1 MSAALR
7 IINKRKPARLSK
19 SSESA
24 VKDSGNSSPKSVAKK
39 PRTRL
44 RSPSPTM
51 ENQPGPTSS
60 SAPSSLDMATFV
72 ASPDQVIS
80 LKSTTQV
87 AGATLD
93 SQLVDLSIKHAPDLH
108 ATSSATDTTT
118 VASNTLLVAPVVNN
132 NPLTITPSHGRY
144 LLPTEKIERLSKKP
158 TRAQVVQ
165 ITTNLRRDNCH
176 YLPIDVVHPEN
187 YDSFETLLMLQYVM
201 NPSKM
206 EECTQWKHW
215 DRDRFCQELLSA
227 VPDTSVVRP
236 DSATTFVELVSQ
248 LVLQFN
254 LADPAVE
261 EAFDQQLQAID
272 RRFPDATPEQHLR
285 AAQILISRLPEL
297 PINWRAILQRLINGQ
312 EVHITTVKS
321 FRFTWLTQL
330 AKARQIKEMAEEYGY
345 IVNYSEHTR
354 QLADKPIR
362 KKQSVDESSRTTTT
376 STAKVL
382 CSGCGRDNHLVATCR
397 FKSTEFFNS
406 YPYAYKGSK
415 AHAMLIAK
423 YPDATVI
430 PFSELSKEIP
440 RSSASGSSS
449 SKYGPKST
457 GESQT
462 ISDILSTMYNDTSD
476 NNYIDVS
483 VSATLQASIRRR
495 NNVKALLDTGSLAGD
510 FVAFRTLQA
519 LNLEPYILTDRSKLV
534 CSGLDNSCYDVSSYI
549 ALQVTYFSE
558 NLNKYVAIEL
568 KATILNSSPVDLVIG
583 RESIRKYNLFTEIPS
598 QLGARPAMSTVTS
611 TSVPACCKDTGST
624 CGCQPEGRSLLL
636 NGSPKGQFFSQKA
649 DLAVA
654 QTQGILGALV
664 DNSENILRRAAADVD
679 EIDEA
684 SSDTFL
690 PWSPRFFDT
699 DPLSKIH
706 VFGDAV
712 QRKQILD
719 LCEEFRD
726 IFRNELDETPA
737 LVPPFD
743 LKVNETKWKVRANR
757 APPRPQTTANQA
769 DIVTQIKTLLQQG
782 IIEKSQSS
790 HYSQI
795 LMVPKPDGS
804 RRMCVDFRNLN
815 DCTEDASFPIPHT
828 KQMFSRIGA
837 QKPKYFGTMDLTQGY
852 HQTPLS
858 IPTKVYTSFIVFS
871 GVYQFTRLPF
881 GLKRAPSYFQEVMA
895 TVVLTGLI
903 YLICEMYIDDC
914 IVYGSDMNQF
924 VDRLRQIF
932 MRFRQHHLF
941 LKASKCYFGYT
952 ELEYVG
958 KVISENG
965 LKMSQEKIRSVLDFP
980 VPSISKQLKS
990 FLGLTNY
997 FRDFVRNHSAIVKPL
1012 NSMLSNYSKTK
1023 KVEWTKESLEAFA
1036 SIKTEVA
1043 KCTTM
1048 HFINE
1053 TDPIFLHT
1061 DASDY
1066 GIGGYLFQLVD
1077 GKEHPIAFVS
1087 KSLSLSQIRWAVIQ
1101 KEAYAIFY
1109 VCMHL
1114 KSLLRDRKFTLR
1126 TDHRNLLYIT
1136 ENSNPM
1142 IVRWYMALSE
1152 YSFNLEFISGEAN
1165 EVADSMS
1172 RLCRNNMTESP
1183 REYSAKLILSANI
1196 IEKFTLTQ
1204 VQYKTIA
1211 SVHNSNVGHFGL
1223 DRTLKRL
1230 KAIGKV
1236 WEFQRQHV
1244 RYFIDHCPCCQK
1256 MSLLKIP
1263 IHAHGFTTSTYTPM
1277 ECLNIDFVGPFPDDG
1292 YVFVIIDTFTRW
1304 VELYHTSDAT
1314 ALSAAQSLLKHFG
1327 RFGAPLQLRS
1337 DNGPHFVADVIREFL
1352 ILVGTQHCLTLAYSK
1367 EENALV
1373 ERMIKEIN
1381 RHFRALT
1388 FENTSLKKYAESLPF
1403 VQRILN
1409 SNYSDRLKISAS
1421 QLLFGN
1427 IVNLDRGIFL
1437 PVDERPTSKPL
1448 SKHISDMLQVQ
1459 DSLLK
1464 ASAKQLLRTDLLH
1477 MTSKEQNLT
1486 EFEPNSYV
1494 LVHYRSGA
1502 PPSRLHTFWRG
1513 PMQVISGRNPKYL
1526 LKDLVTH
1533 KEKEYHVSDI
1543 KPFNFDPS
1551 TTDPLDIARRDHL
1564 EFFVEKVFAHR
1575 GNLKFKRN
1583 LEFHVKWL
1591 NYDESHDSWEPYA
1604 ALRDTAQL
1612 HQYLRL
1618 HKLDKL
1624 IPHKFKT

>member
-7 IINKRKPARLSK
+7 ITNKRKTARVSTLA
-19 SSESA
+19 ESA
-24 VKDSGNSSPKSVAKK
+24 PRDLGTSSPKSVAKK
-39 PRTRL
+39 TRTRL
-44 RSPSPTM
+44 RSPALEDSPS
-51 ENQPGPTSS
+51 GPITSS
-60 SAPSSLDMATFV
+60 SFSS
-72 ASPDQVIS
+72 
-80 LKSTTQV
+80 STTP
-87 AGATLD
+87 ATNQNPVLRLD
-93 SQLVDLSIKHAPDLH
+93 PTLAAVDGTVEPSESPPAIPVMHANVLPAISAL
-108 ATSSATDTTT
+108 ATIP
-118 VASNTLLVAPVVNN
+118 VASNTLLVAPVLNN
-132 NPLTITPSHGRY
+132 NPLAITPSHGRF
-144 LLPTEKIERLSKKP
+144 LLPTEKIERLSKRP

-165 ITTNLRRDNCH
+165 ITTNLMRDGCP
-176 YLPIDVVHPEN
+176 YLPIDVVLSEN
-187 YDSFETLLMLQYVM
+187 YLSFESLLMRQYVT
-201 NPSKM
+201 NPFQM
-206 EECTQWKHW
+206 EECAQWRFW
-215 DRDRFCQELLSA
+215 DRTRFCKELLSA
-227 VPDTSVVRP
+227 VPDISVVRP
-236 DSATTFVELVSQ
+236 ESATNFVELIAQV
-248 LVLQFN
+248 VLRFD
-254 LADPAVE
+254 LSDPSVE
-261 EAFDQQLQAID
+261 EAVDQQLQAIVH
-272 RRFPDATPEQHLR
+272 RFPDATPEQHLR
-285 AAQILISRLPEL
+285 AVKILISRLPEL
-297 PINWRAILQRLINGQ
+297 PINWRIILSRLINGV
-312 EVHITTVKS
+312 EVNLTSVNG

-330 AKARQIKEMAEEYGY
+330 AKARSVKEHAEEFGFYVGY
-345 IVNYSEHTR
+345 TDNTR
-354 QLADKPIR
+354 LLVDKPI
-362 KKQSVDESSRTTTT
+362 KKKVSVDEKTT
-376 STAKVL
+376 SSTKSVAGLL
-382 CSGCGRDNHLVATCR
+382 CSGCGHAHHLVATCR

-415 AHAMLIAK
+415 AHQQLLAK
-423 YPDATVI
+423 HPDVSAI
-430 PFSELSKEIP
+430 PFTELSKGESNP
-440 RSSASGSSS
+440 TSSGSAS
-449 SKYGPKST
+449 SKYGPKSS
-457 GESQT
+457 GQSVT
-462 ISDILSTMYNDTSD
+462 IFDTLSTICNDNSD
-476 NNYIDVS
+476 KNFIDVS
-483 VSATLQASIRRR
+483 VSATLQASTRRR

-519 LNLEPYILTDRSKLV
+519 LNLDPYILTDRSKLV

-549 ALQVTYFSE
+549 ALQVSYFSE
-558 NLNKYVAIEL
+558 NLNNYASIEL
-568 KATILNSSPVDLVIG
+568 KATILNSSPIDLVIG
-583 RESIRKYNLFTEIPS
+583 RDSIRKYNLFSEIPS
-598 QLGARPAMSTVTS
+598 QLAAWPTMSKVTS
-611 TSVPACCKDTGST
+611 RPVPACCKATGSS
-624 CGCQPEGRSLLL
+624 CGCQPKRRSLLL
-636 NGSPKGQFFSQKA
+636 DGSPKGRFSSQKA
-649 DLAVA
+649 DLAVS
-654 QTQGILGALV
+654 QTRGILGALV

-690 PWSPRFFDT
+690 PWSPRFFDS
-699 DPLSKIH
+699 DPLAKIH
-706 VFGDAV
+706 VFGDEF

-726 IFRNELDETPA
+726 IFSNELDETPA
-737 LVPPFD
+737 RVPPFD
-743 LKVNETKWKVRANR
+743 LKVDDTKWKVRANR
-757 APPRPQTTANQA
+757 APPRPQTTANQT
-769 DIVTQIKTLLQQG
+769 DMVNQIKTLLEQG
-782 IIEKSQSS
+782 IIEKSQSA

-815 DCTEDASFPIPHT
+815 ECTEDASFPIPHP
-828 KQMFSRIGA
+828 KHMFCRIGA
-837 QKPKYFGTMDLTQGY
+837 RKPRYFGTMDFTQGY

-858 IPTKVYTSFIVFS
+858 AATRVYTSFIMFS

-895 TVVLTGLI
+895 TIVLTGLI

-914 IVYGSDMNQF
+914 IVYGADMIEF

-932 MRFRQHHLF
+932 MRFRKHHLF
-941 LKASKCYFGYT
+941 LKASKCHFGYT
-952 ELEYVG
+952 EIEYVG

-980 VPSISKQLKS
+980 VPSVSKQLKS

-1023 KVEWTKESLEAFA
+1023 KVEWTKETLEAFE
-1036 SIKTEVA
+1036 SIKSEVA

-1048 HFINE
+1048 HFIND
-1053 TDPIFLHT
+1053 TDPICLHT

-1066 GIGGYLFQLVD
+1066 GIGGYLFQVVD

-1101 KEAYAIFY
+1101 KEAYAIFF

-1172 RLCRNNMTESP
+1172 RLCRNNMTDSP
-1183 REYSAKLILSANI
+1183 REYSDKVILSANI

-1292 YVFVIIDTFTRW
+1292 YVFVIVDTFTRW
-1304 VELYHTSDAT
+1304 VELYHTLDAT

-1352 ILVGTQHCLTLAYSK
+1352 ILIGTQHCLTLAYSK

-1373 ERMIKEIN
+1373 ERMNKEIN
-1381 RHFRALT
+1381 RHLRALT
-1388 FENTSLKKYAESLPF
+1388 FENTSLEKYADSLPF

-1409 SNYSDRLKISAS
+1409 SNYSDRLKISAA

-1437 PVDERPTSKPL
+1437 PIDERPTISKPL
-1448 SKHISDMLQVQ
+1448 SKHMSDMLSIQ

-1464 ASAKQLLRTDLLH
+1464 ASAKELLRTDLLH
-1477 MTSKEQNLT
+1477 LTSKEQATHT

-1494 LVHYRSGA
+1494 LVHYRTGA

-1513 PMQVISGRNPKYL
+1513 PMQVMSGHDSRYI
-1526 LKDLVTH
+1526 LKDLVSH
-1533 KEKEYHVSDI
+1533 KEKEYHVSDM
-1543 KPFNFDPS
+1543 KPFKFDPS
-1551 TTDPLDIARRDHL
+1551 TTNPLDIARRDHL
-1564 EFFVEKVFAHR
+1564 EFFVEKVFEHR
-1575 GNLKFKRN
+1575 GDLRFKKD

-1612 HQYLRL
+1612 HEYLRL
-1618 HKLDKL
+1618 HKLEKL
-1624 IPHKFKT
+1624 IPRKFKS